1 MQYEV
6 SIVQAIAIS
15 VLLTTSLIFPIG
27 TNYHEVHAA
36 VDRDSQTQLLDGET
50 VSAAGFI
57 HLYDSTPYKI
67 TNGHVA
73 AHFPCD
79 ETSTTPLHITIG
91 QAPNLTPANLAVVP
105 ELSNPGTICL
115 YHADI
120 PPNAIFTVTDIAIH
134 NPTNSDVVF
143 PVDSTVVIGVNEIE
157 PLGQNDTHTAL
168 GQNHTTHTE

>member
-1 MQYEV
+1 MQYAV
-6 SIVQAIAIS
+6 SIVPAIAVS
-15 VLLTTSLIFPIG
+15 VLLTTSLMIPIG
-27 TNYHEVHAA
+27 TKYHEVQGA
-36 VDRDSQTQLLDGET
+36 VVRDSQTQFLDGET
-50 VSAAGFI
+50 VSAGGFI

-67 TNGHVA
+67 TNGHTA

-91 QAPNLTPANLAVVP
+91 KAPDLRPANLTVVP

-120 PPNAIFTVTDIAIH
+120 PPNATFTVTDIAIH
-134 NPTNSDVVF
+134 NPSDSDVLF

-157 PLGQNDTHTAL
+157 PLGQNDTTTVL
-168 GQNHTTHTE
+168 GHNDTHAE